1 LSGPDALHMTY
12 ERIPYNIQVYLVDIE
27 TNQSKCA
34 SIFTGQLSPEELSYV
49 VQQDFPTPKRGRYQ
63 VNVIGQLS
71 LPGTAGAIRTLFSYL
86 QGPVLR
92 VGS

>member
-1 LSGPDALHMTY
+1 MTH
-12 ERIPYNIQVYLVDIE
+12 ERIPYNIQVYLVNTE
-27 TNQSKCA
+27 TNQSNCA
-34 SIFTGQLSPEELSYV
+34 SIFTGQLSPAELNYF

-71 LPGTAGAIRTLFSYL
+71 LPGTDGAIRTLFSYL